1 MYQSTEQKVGPHLV
15 RSDLTKL
22 IEDCNILKSC
32 YFGILMIFSRV
43 LHMICS
49 LINFSAEPGEYEIR
63 KPKTVFS
70 TKFLLMP
77 QDMENYVFG
86 QESSR
91 YIREVW

>member
-1 MYQSTEQKVGPHLV
+1 
-15 RSDLTKL
+15 
-22 IEDCNILKSC
+22 
-32 YFGILMIFSRV
+32 
-43 LHMICS
+43 MICS
-49 LINFSAEPGEYEIR
+49 LINFPVILVLNSGDDLVGYYTWYTHRLIFSAEPGEYEIR